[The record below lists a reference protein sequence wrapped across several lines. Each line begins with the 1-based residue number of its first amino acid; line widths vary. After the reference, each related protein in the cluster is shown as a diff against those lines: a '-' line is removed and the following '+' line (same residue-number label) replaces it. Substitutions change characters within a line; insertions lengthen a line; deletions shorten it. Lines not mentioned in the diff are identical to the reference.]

1 MVHEHLE
8 GLRLDRRVLRRRD
21 WISPAELQKAL
32 SALPDVADKIQEPA
46 PEVGDAPAEGSKS

>member
-21 WISPAELQKAL
+21 WISPADLQKAL
-32 SALPDVADKIQEPA
+32 AALPDVSDKIQEPA
-46 PEVGDAPAEGSKS
+46 PEAGDAPAEGAKS